1 MTFTS
6 INPFNL
12 ERLAE
17 YHPIKELEIT
27 SRLAQSRLAFS
38 DWKNTELKDRLQL
51 LGRLADCIDK
61 KADWLAFQM
70 SEEMGKTLAESKA
83 EVIKCAMGARYFQ
96 EHAEAYLLPKT
107 IQSDSRSSTLV
118 FQPIGGVL
126 LVMPWNFPLWQ
137 VLRAAIPALCVGNT
151 IILKHAPNVMRF
163 AHHIEALFVEAG
175 FPNGVFTNLILDVG
189 DLERVVANEA
199 VAAVSLTG
207 SEFAGRSM
215 ARVAGKFLKKC
226 VLELGGS
233 DPFIVLADAD
243 LKKAGNL
250 AAQARLINNGQSCI
264 AAKRFIIHESIED
277 DFLDHF
283 VSELEKF
290 KPGDPTLPE
299 TKLGPMAR
307 KDLAEALERQKQQSI
322 QMGGHLFYEMKA
334 DTTNGFFSLPAIIT
348 GAKPGM
354 VCFDEETFGPLSSVS
369 TFSTIQEALDLA
381 NHTRFGLGAT
391 IHTQDEA
398 QAQKLAE
405 KLDCGTV
412 AINSM
417 VRSKPMLPFGGI
429 KSSGYGKELS
439 EFGMYEFANAK
450 AIVTG

>member
-1 MTFTS
+1 MNFKS
-6 INPFNL
+6 INPYNL
-12 ERLAE
+12 EKLAE
-17 YHPIKELEIT
+17 FRPLTELEIT
-27 SRLAQSRLAFS
+27 SRLAQSRIAFS
-38 DWKNTELKDRLQL
+38 DWKNSGLEDRLQL
-51 LGRLADCIDK
+51 LGKLADVIDK

-70 SEEMGKTLAESKA
+70 SEEMGKTLSESKA
-83 EVIKCAMGARYFQ
+83 EVMKCAMGARFFQ
-96 EHAEAYLLPKT
+96 KNASDYLAPKT
-107 IQSDSRSSTLV
+107 ILSDSRISKVL

-151 IILKHAPNVMRF
+151 IILKHAPNVMRY
-163 AHHIEALFVEAG
+163 AHQIEALFAEAG
-175 FPNGVFTNLILDVG
+175 FPNGVFTNLVVDVNE
-189 DLERVVANEA
+189 LERVVSNEA

-215 ARVAGKFLKKC
+215 ARIAGKYLKKC

-233 DPFIVLADAD
+233 DPFIVLPDAD
-243 LKKAGNL
+243 LKNAGNL

-264 AAKRFIIHESIED
+264 AAKRFIVHETVAD
-277 DFLDHF
+277 DFLDQF
-283 VSELEKF
+283 VAELEKF
-290 KPGDPTLPE
+290 QPGDPTLPE

-307 KDLAEALERQKQQSI
+307 KDLADALERQKQQSI
-322 QMGGHLFYEMKA
+322 QMGGTLFYEMNA
-334 DTTNGFFSLPAIIT
+334 QPTNGFFSLPAIIT
-348 GAKPGM
+348 GARPGM

-369 TFSTIQEALDLA
+369 TFSSIQEAIDLA

-391 IHTQDEA
+391 IHTQDEE

-412 AINSM
+412 AINAM

-450 AIVTG
+450 AIVVG